1 MNKTLYILLIIYI
14 SMQTVMLMVVPM
26 VGAVLKGKYDSDNFA
41 FIAYWRWFRET
52 FTIAGSI
59 ILIIF
64 LLPGL
69 IWTTVLDIIIIM
81 FHIIGVIFCILFWR
95 KDID

>member
-14 SMQTVMLMVVPM
+14 SMQTVMLMVIPM
-26 VGAVLKGKYDSDNFA
+26 GGAVLKGEYDSPNFA
-41 FIAYWRWFRET
+41 FIAYWRWLRET

-64 LLPGL
+64 LLPAL
-69 IWTTVLDIIIIM
+69 IWTTLLDILMIICR
-81 FHIIGVIFCILFWR
+81 IIGKIFCILFER
-95 KDID
+95 KDIE

>member
-1 MNKTLYILLIIYI
+1 MNKMLYILLIIYI

-26 VGAVLKGKYDSDNFA
+26 GGAVLKGKYDSPNFA

-52 FTIAGSI
+52 FTIPGSI

-64 LLPGL
+64 LLPAL
-69 IWTTVLDIIIIM
+69 IWTTVIDIIIIM